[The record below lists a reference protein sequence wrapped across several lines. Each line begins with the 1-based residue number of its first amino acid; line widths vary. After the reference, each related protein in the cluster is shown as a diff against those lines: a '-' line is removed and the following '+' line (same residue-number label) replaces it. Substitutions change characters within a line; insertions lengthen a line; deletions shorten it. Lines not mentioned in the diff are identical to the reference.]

1 MSERSA
7 RIDLADE
14 TLAIQAE
21 SVAVRIISLWVTE
34 SVAAMLSTQEG

>member
-7 RIDLADE
+7 GIDLAEE
-14 TLAIQAE
+14 TLTIQAE
-21 SVAVRIISLWVTE
+21 RVVVRIISLWITE